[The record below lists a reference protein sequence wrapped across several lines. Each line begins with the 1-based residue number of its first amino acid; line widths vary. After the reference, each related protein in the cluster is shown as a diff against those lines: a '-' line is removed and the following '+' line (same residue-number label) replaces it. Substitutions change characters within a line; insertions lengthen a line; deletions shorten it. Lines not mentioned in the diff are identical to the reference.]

1 MGLKDTASLALI
13 PAAYKTSKIYSAL
26 PTDGDGDF
34 TFTRTGN
41 ATRINKAGL
50 VETMGTNIGRLNY
63 DLTNGTPA
71 SCPSLLLEPSRTNA
85 ITQSQELTSGSLAKV
100 NLTVADNTSIAD
112 PQGGTNAKTLTA
124 TSASQPRLEWRG
136 TAVPASNT
144 SYAMSFWVRYNT
156 ARYVAIAHFSQTG
169 EYAIFDLVDGEV
181 ENDVGTQTAKIEA
194 YKNGWYRISKSF
206 QVPSSASLNYW
217 KFTLCTQTNA
227 FVGVSGEKADVFGL
241 QLEEGSYPTSYIP
254 TSGSAVTRTVDT
266 CQLEN
271 FANMPTDYPFTVYS
285 NNNVDLINSN
295 QWAWSI
301 LDISSAVKYLGFA
314 FTNSGFIQ
322 IHRRNSSNDVDSIT
336 TPVTQGQNFKFAIT
350 FISNTSYKY
359 SINGGTTVT
368 VTGAFNV
375 DFDFNDFLIGQQRV
389 SSDTGNRNS
398 CKQFLLFNEELT
410 DAELTTLTS

>member
-1 MGLKDTASLALI
+1 MGVKDTANLALI
-13 PAAYKTSKIYSAL
+13 PAAYKTSKVYSAL

-34 TFTRTGN
+34 TFSRSGTG

-50 VETMGTNIGRLNY
+50 VETMGANVPRLNY
-63 DLTNGTPA
+63 NLTNGTPA
-71 SCPSLLLEPSRTNA
+71 SCPSLLLEPSRTNL
-85 ITQSQELTSGSLAKV
+85 ITQSETYTTVSKA
-100 NLTVADNTSIAD
+100 NLNVTDNTSITD
-112 PQGGTNAKTLTA
+112 PKGNTNTKTLTA
-124 TSASQPRLEWRG
+124 TDNNQPRLEWRG
-136 TAVPASNT
+136 TAVPGSNT
-144 SYAMSFWVRYNT
+144 SYSMSFFVRRNT

-169 EYAIFDLVDGEV
+169 EYAIFDLLSGNV
-181 ENDVGTQTAKIEA
+181 ENDVGTQTAKIEEFP
-194 YKNGWYRISKSF
+194 NDWYRISKSF
-206 QVPSSASLNYW
+206 EVPSSASYNFW
-217 KFTLCTQTNA
+217 KFTLCTQTNP

-241 QLEEGSYPTSYIP
+241 QLEEGSYPTSLIP

-266 CQLEN
+266 CKLEN

-301 LDISSAVKYLGFA
+301 LDISSAVKYLGLA

-336 TPVTQGQNFKFAIT
+336 TTVTQGENFKFAIT

-368 VTGAFNV
+368 VTGASDV

-389 SSDTGNRNS
+389 SVDEGNRNQCS
-398 CKQFLLFNEELT
+398 EFMLFNEALT
-410 DAELTTLTS
+410 DAELKTLTS